1 MKKIFVAIPSW
12 TGYPHPEVMFSL
24 RNQELPEWY
33 KLIFNES
40 SIVSRQIVHRARN
53 ELVRRFLD
61 WGYDYLLW
69 CDDDNPPTFDWVKR
83 LIESDK
89 DIVSGIVPLR
99 LWHAYNVTI
108 EWKALKSLKWLDDV
122 FEIENF
128 WTGFCL
134 LKRDVVKK
142 VFEATWGY
150 PYMFSPWEFVWNN
163 EKWLELYNWQSDIE
177 KYHSVNG
184 KVSIRQ
190 WEIWEDLYFWL
201 KAKELWYKMYANKYA
216 ICKHLKWGADFISIS
231 DIEWNSQSS
240 SVQWTTGCQGS
251 CNKSSDK

>member
-1 MKKIFVAIPSW
+1 MKKIFVGMPS
-12 TGYPHPEVMFSL
+12 GSGFPHPEVMFSL
-24 RNQELPEWY
+24 FNQELPEGY
-33 KLIFNES
+33 KLIFNKS

-61 WGYDYLLW
+61 GWYDYLLR
-69 CDDDNPPTFDWVKR
+69 CDDDNPPTFDGLKR

-99 LWHAYNVTI
+99 WGHCYNITVNRA
-108 EWKALKSLKWLDDV
+108 WLKTLKWLDEV

-134 LKRDVVKK
+134 IKRDVVKK
-142 VFEATWGY
+142 VFEATGWY

-163 EKWLELYNWQSDIE
+163 ENWLELYTWQDDIE
-177 KYHSVNG
+177 KYHSNEW
-184 KVSIRQ
+184 KVMIRK
-190 WEIWEDLYFWL
+190 WEIWEDLYFGI

-216 ICKHLKWGADFISIS
+216 TCIHYKWSADFISIS
-231 DIEWNSQSS
+231 DIEWRNSQS
-240 SVQWTTGCQGS
+240 
-251 CNKSSDK
+251 

>member
-12 TGYPHPEVMFSL
+12 TGYPHPEVIFSL
-24 RNQELPEWY
+24 WNQELPEWY

-40 SIVSRQIVHRARN
+40 SIISRQIVHRARN

-61 WGYDYLLW
+61 WWYDYLLR
-69 CDDDNPPTFDWVKR
+69 CDDDNPPTFDWLKR

-89 DIVSGIVPLR
+89 DIVSGVVPLR
-99 LWHAYNVTI
+99 WWHAYNITI
-108 EWKALKSLKWLDDV
+108 EWNGLKSLKWLDDV

-128 WTGFCL
+128 WTWFCL

-163 EKWLELYNWQSDIE
+163 KNWLELYNKQDKKKWYENDYVCKDWWI
-177 KYHSVNG
+177 Y
-184 KVSIRQ
+184 IRK
-190 WEIWEDLYFWL
+190 WEIGEDLYFWL

-216 ICKHLKWGADFISIS
+216 ICKHLRWSDDFITIS
-231 DIEWNSQSS
+231 DIEWRNSQS
-240 SVQWTTGCQGS
+240 
-251 CNKSSDK
+251 